1 MLGEV
6 FRVESSAKKLP
17 REGAA
22 ILVTGVALLG
32 ATVLLQI
39 LINLGV
45 VPAIGGTSG
54 VYVFGMLA
62 FAIAMSL
69 YLARSFARTRL
80 HLEQR
85 LAEVRTLSAQVLEQ
99 ERAAHEQEL
108 RRRLLEAENA
118 RRGSEIAA
126 ARELQLS
133 LLPASLPRTAGLETA
148 AAMTTATEVG
158 GDFYDFKIREDG
170 SLLVAVGDATGHGL
184 AAGTLVTAIKA
195 LFSVLGDEQHLPRA
209 LAECSRALRGM
220 NLRHLH
226 MCLTLARITPSAVTV
241 CAAAMPP
248 ALLYRARTARVEE
261 LGAPGLPLGS
271 RLDAAWEE
279 RSVPL
284 APGDTLLLASDGFVE
299 LLDPGGTALGYDG
312 AASALREAGRAPAG
326 GTLPPPPAPPAP
338 RPRD

>member
-118 RRGSEIAA
+118 RKGSEIAA

-148 AAMTTATEVG
+148 AAMTTATE
-158 GDFYDFKIREDG
+158 
-170 SLLVAVGDATGHGL
+170 VGDATGHGL

-248 ALLYRARTARVEE
+248 ALLYRARTARVEQ
-261 LGAPGLPLGS
+261 
-271 RLDAAWEE
+271 
-279 RSVPL
+279 L
-284 APGDTLLLASDGFVE
+284 A
-299 LLDPGGTALGYDG
+299 
-312 AASALREAGRAPAG
+312 APAF
-326 GTLPPPPAPPAP
+326 PPPPPL
-338 RPRD
+338 